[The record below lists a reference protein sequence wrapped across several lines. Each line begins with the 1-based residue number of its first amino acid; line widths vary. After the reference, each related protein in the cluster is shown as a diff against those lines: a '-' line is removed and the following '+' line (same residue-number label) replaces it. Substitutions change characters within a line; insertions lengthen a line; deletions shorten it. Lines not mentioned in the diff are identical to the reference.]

1 MRFRNS
7 HEVDGNQNQ
16 FLIMKKKMFANAQ
29 LIAEKLMREH
39 LIAELATPNSPIRRE
54 RNCIR

>member
-39 LIAELATPNSPIRRE
+39 LIAELATPNSPIRKE
-54 RNCIR
+54 